1 MWLWNDIWAE
11 TSDKRLEILS
21 RYYPIIIIISHNIL
35 KCNTIIFWRMYLPID
50 RKNDLRKSW
59 KSHECVNFWSLK
71 NFVASKITKEQY
83 YKLLSTRM
91 KHRNNFDKNI
101 SQIVDIK
108 IYNPVARGGISLN
121 FWSPSTIFEMN
132 VQENNVHSVEEP
144 WILLLN
150 LSASQTTECKTNSC
164 STTNSWL
171 HKHTALDKANR
182 QKCMRKSRIETR
194 SGSGTKRAWNG
205 WRRKFESV
213 GSSNKRQY

>member
-1 MWLWNDIWAE
+1 M
-11 TSDKRLEILS
+11 
-21 RYYPIIIIISHNIL
+21 
-35 KCNTIIFWRMYLPID
+35 
-50 RKNDLRKSW
+50 
-59 KSHECVNFWSLK
+59 NFGSLK
-71 NFVASKITKEQY
+71 NFVAFR
-83 YKLLSTRM
+83 KLQKKWYNIISYFQLEWNIEIISTRI
-91 KHRNNFDKNI
+91 FLVGI
-101 SQIVDIK
+101 DIK

-194 SGSGTKRAWNG
+194 SGSGTKRA
-205 WRRKFESV
+205 
-213 GSSNKRQY
+213 